1 MLSEERPADDQ
12 GAVGKVKPKGEDH
25 KNAFP
30 LVKNPF
36 SSITVLLFLFIYFFW
51 GGEWGDG
58 DWQGCNFPHGGGG
71 IGGSYLMR
79 VL

>member
-36 SSITVLLFLFIYFFW
+36 SSITVLLFFYFF
-51 GGEWGDG
+51 
-58 DWQGCNFPHGGGG
+58 GGGG
-71 IGGSYLMR
+71 G
-79 VL
+79 

>member
-36 SSITVLLFLFIYFFW
+36 SSITVLLFLFYFFW
-51 GGEWGDG
+51 GG
-58 DWQGCNFPHGGGG
+58 GG
-71 IGGSYLMR
+71 
-79 VL
+79 